1 MNTTKLEGQCDGVT
15 LPTLTSRGFDSLHA
29 GYGFEH
35 ALAALVTHVSWYR
48 LKPTE
53 FAPFILG
60 IHNYILT
67 WRQKW
72 DSIT

>member
-15 LPTLTSRGFDSLHA
+15 LPTLTSR
-29 GYGFEH
+29 GFEH